1 MTKLN
6 HLRNRVQTEYNNRKL
21 EEAAELGEALL
32 NEHYH
37 LPEPAQGFT
46 DDLYNLA
53 LIYDEMGQLDKAA
66 ALYSESSRHLED
78 NDFFSLAKRSS
89 NLAGVL
95 ARMGAV
101 EPAYHFF
108 YQTKH
113 IYQHFV
119 KPNNPE
125 YADSLYNLANIS
137 RAAGQVSDALKWHKE
152 ALKIREKSGTPDDIL
167 HSLHSIAFIHQ
178 QEGDYKEAISYAKKA
193 LEQASKNDYASA
205 CIYLAELY
213 EINDEDELALALYE
227 EVLEKITKEGCKRTD
242 YLTVLCRKAYLK
254 GTTGQIAESIALHQ
268 EVCRLYQSLTNLN
281 TPGLDELFYTNTLR
295 NMAILNN
302 AIGETNLAEKYMLQ
316 AIKTHKPESG
326 DNIKDICFLIRL
338 YLANDTYDKAID
350 MMIYALMNTGE
361 EEAKIINALTDAF
374 TNAPDKQKLLAAMK
388 NVNNY
393 EKIQPIL
400 DMWRKQGG
408 FI

>member
-1 MTKLN
+1 MSKIN
-6 HLRNRVQTEYNNRKL
+6 HLRSRIQTEYKNRKL
-21 EEAAELGEALL
+21 PEAAALGEALL
-32 NEHYH
+32 SEHYN
-37 LPEPAQGFT
+37 LPEPAKGFT

-53 LIYDEMGQLDKAA
+53 LIHDEMGQLDKAA

-78 NDFFSLAKRSS
+78 NDFFSLAKRSG

-95 ARMGAV
+95 ARMGAI

-119 KPNNPE
+119 GPSNPD

-137 RAAGQVSDALKWHKE
+137 ASAGQFDEALKWHGE
-152 ALKIREKSGTPDDIL
+152 ALKIREKTGVPEDLL
-167 HSLHSIAFIHQ
+167 HSLHSMAFIHQ
-178 QEGDYKEAISYAKKA
+178 QEGDYKKAISYAKKA
-193 LEQASKNDYASA
+193 LEKASKSDYASA

-213 EINDEDELALALYE
+213 EINNEDEKALALYE
-227 EVLEKITKEGCKRTD
+227 EVLEKITKEGCKRAD

-268 EVCRLYQSLTNLN
+268 EVCRLYQSLSRLN
-281 TPGLDELFYTNTLR
+281 TPGLDDLFYTNTLR
-295 NMAILNN
+295 NMAILNS
-302 AIGETNLAEKYMLQ
+302 AIGETSLAEKYMLQ
-316 AIKTHKPESG
+316 AIRTHKSKNG

-350 MMIYALMNTGE
+350 MLIFALMNTGA
-361 EEAKIINALTDAF
+361 EATKTINALTDAF
-374 TNAPDKQKLLAAMK
+374 TNAKDKQKLLAAMK
-388 NVNNY
+388 KVNNY

-400 DMWRKQGG
+400 EMWRKQEG
-408 FI
+408 FS